1 MKLIEQVYRF
11 LPLGT
16 LVNNKVLVVHGGL
29 SDTTDLELI
38 KSLDR
43 TKVNFFLQRNSFD
56 GLVNKKVL
64 LYLRLN

>member
-1 MKLIEQVYRF
+1 MFNKILFQRNGERILKLIEQVYRF

-43 TKVNFFLQRNSFD
+43 TKVIR
-56 GLVNKKVL
+56 
-64 LYLRLN
+64 